1 MTAGTVL
8 FYVIVGTVV
17 GLLGKFVAPRS
28 RDNIPLW
35 LTIVCGIGGM
45 VIGDII
51 YRSFGGDGSDGL
63 DWVQGLVTILTA
75 AVLVALASTISG
87 RRRAGRARRG

>member
-8 FYVIVGTVV
+8 FYLIVGTVV

-28 RDNIPLW
+28 RDNISLW

-45 VIGDII
+45 VVGDVI

-63 DWVQGLVTILTA
+63 DWVQGLVTVLTA
-75 AVLVALASTISG
+75 AVLVVVASTVS
-87 RRRAGRARRG
+87 GRARARRR